1 MDDKG
6 TDAFICVRSRTI
18 KGQTHLSAS
27 EVSIKQTPL
36 QTDWVRLI
44 RPFRGAATGQH
55 LESSP
60 RLPFELPEE
69 LAGAQWLARLCRTPD

>member
-1 MDDKG
+1 MLLQ
-6 TDAFICVRSRTI
+6 RTAI
-18 KGQTHLSAS
+18 TPLTSCLTPGVHFTAS

-69 LAGAQWLARLCRTPD
+69 LARAQWLARLCRTPE